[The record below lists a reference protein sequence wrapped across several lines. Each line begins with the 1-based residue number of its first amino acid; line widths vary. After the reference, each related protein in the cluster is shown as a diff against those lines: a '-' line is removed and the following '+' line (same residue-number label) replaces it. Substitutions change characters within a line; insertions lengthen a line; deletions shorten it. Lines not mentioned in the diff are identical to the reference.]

1 MQCSIHLPKTMII
14 HNYLLHV
21 SPILPN
27 PTQRFHQKHQDQS
40 KSIRVLSFQLRLK
53 AQFPIASQAHRSSQS
68 FMFLIHIK
76 GGGGCITSQK
86 SICIDGK
93 RPTQASTSPYSVE
106 RLLRERLS
114 LLEICLTHHVSTEEW
129 LKRAD
134 MKPFSKEGKQHRWK
148 MIGHNIL

>member
-1 MQCSIHLPKTMII
+1 M
-14 HNYLLHV
+14 YLQFC
-21 SPILPN
+21 
-27 PTQRFHQKHQDQS
+27 PTQPRGFTRSTRTRVRASECSVSSSDSKH
-40 KSIRVLSFQLRLK
+40 
-53 AQFPIASQAHRSSQS
+53 SSQQPPRHTEALRAS
-68 FMFLIHIK
+68 CSLSTLRG

-86 SICIDGK
+86 SICIDGQ